1 METIQNTITSFD
13 FTELDNFVKKRKF
26 YLKDKENMISLYE
39 GEKGI
44 NNDYK
49 GRQLLELIQNAD
61 DAESSFVKIIIDTE
75 KCKLQIIN
83 EGVPFSF
90 GGFQSLMIPHLS
102 PKRKKKYIGNKGLGF
117 RSILNWSKKV
127 TISSAGCVVSF
138 SPEFAKNKYIELY
151 PIEEERNKILEE
163 YNYAEGTI
171 PFPIFALP
179 DINKA
184 DLQESQTIIEIE
196 YYKFIEEN
204 EGVEEVQVNVEE
216 AILKQIS
223 ELRSEV
229 LLFLNWIDT
238 IYISINGEITEYK
251 SDKRDEINNNITI
264 DDQTW
269 KIYTN
274 KIDGIDPILPAKYK
288 SLDVKDEESYSLK
301 IAIQE
306 GLKDNVNKLFSFFPT
321 KIGLNFPMVIH
332 GTFELDSSRNRI
344 IESDKNKFLI
354 EELLKLI
361 FKINDTFFGE
371 DANWDKLR
379 LLNYQGSKDTIL
391 EEFGFYKAIDNKI
404 KTNAV
409 LPCVD
414 GVYRPYANI
423 NFQTNEFPQ
432 LIEELEQKNQFP
444 TLLQKIPDD
453 LLPFL
458 KSNFPNYISEK
469 HYTDSILKSK
479 AVKIA
484 ELICKTVAI
493 ELYAKWIV
501 TLNYQFQKTGNYL
514 SILFND
520 KREIITDTSTMFTP
534 PSSKAMVN
542 VPNHI
547 DIDYLN
553 KELYNCL
560 IADFNIQDDDN
571 KSRKLKDK
579 LDSFVNIQS
588 FEPAPVLT
596 KIVTNTTKLINKSDL
611 KQTEKNDFVL
621 EMIRVLFDY
630 YNLSNRAKDSQ
641 IRTNNIPI
649 LNELGEIIFANDS
662 FLSNSYKTGK
672 IRTELLGVLYD
683 KNVLIA
689 QSSDLGLGNDEAVEE
704 FLVDFL
710 GVNKFLQMDKLVES
724 SKFDNQYQNFV
735 FKFKIKPDRFRAA
748 RISASYVKNLE
759 IIKSKLS
766 EKIITKEQLIAWISI
781 DSDLKEILHSNS
793 ETDLRYDLTN
803 QNANV
808 FSYRLS
814 DVPSYIRYQISS
826 LGIFED
832 YLLNDL
838 GIPYLNDFEFDFKS
852 KVIQDNH
859 LDSTEIKE
867 ILKQLGAKT
876 DFTNLSIEKVEKV
889 LKNLRNNDPQGKN
902 ARKIY
907 LAAIDH
913 YKENHTALKNIQGLE
928 LHSTKEKKK
937 QYLPF
942 EEVTYVNN
950 ISLPRKIL
958 NETAV
963 FNFPKRSGEKN
974 VTTFF
979 KVNTLEDINYQSGE
993 YTVNEYSIIELNAYL
1008 KTIRPYILVH
1018 RLQKLKTDTDIKEAI
1033 RIVKSINIKLCTQL
1047 FHKYNELTNEA
1058 EKYDFVVSSE
1068 DKYTYLIQYD
1078 QSSSIDTLKDDSILS
1093 DIISE
1098 IYSISFD
1105 NANIWSEIRDIFRNK
1120 LSDTHHK
1127 VIENFGEE
1135 SFLNAKSKLEITKGE
1150 LDFWRIIYELKGI
1163 PERLILLE
1171 DESDFRSNI
1180 YQEFKLNKNVISQ
1193 IDYDN
1198 LEFDNN
1204 SINLFLLFSKLEI
1217 ALIDFNE
1224 KSGKSLSFYNYHIT
1238 RLNSYISNIKE
1249 DFIITL
1255 WKSYSDKSIAE
1266 KSSFIG
1272 VISTFDT
1279 IVEEDIAER
1288 NKFEIS
1294 VDYIMEINALILA
1307 KYDFTIEDN
1316 IGERTLYIS
1325 QYEGNKNKIGVSEN
1339 HINLLLDQDRSLL
1352 YFNIEDAILAYIKE
1366 KIIALIPN
1374 TAPVVG
1380 NSKNVSEEP
1389 ENKEPIKPINE
1400 LNPSGRK
1407 KKSVVASKPS
1417 RRNYGS
1423 GSYTSKYEEEK
1434 RELGKKCEEEVL
1446 KALIQKFSEE
1456 NVVWL
1461 SGYSNHPNKWDG
1473 YGYDIKYRENKQS
1486 EWQFVEVK
1494 SFYLGS
1500 FYFTKIEL
1508 DAAKKNPDR
1517 YYLYLVNSSGIS
1529 FKLFRN
1535 LLNDNLDLDYE
1546 NNYFDI
1552 EIKDYIFTKL

>member
-1 METIQNTITSFD
+1 MEAIQTIVSSFD
-13 FTELDNFVKKRKF
+13 FTELDNFVKKRKL

-151 PIEEERNKILEE
+151 PIEEDRNKILEE

-184 DLQESQTIIEIE
+184 DLQKSETIIEIE
-196 YYKFIEEN
+196 YYKFIEDN

-251 SDKRDEINNNITI
+251 SDKQDEINNNITI
-264 DDQTW
+264 DKQTW
-269 KIYTN
+269 KIYSN

-288 SLDVKDEESYSLK
+288 SPDVKEEESYSLK

-306 GLKDNVNKLFSFFPT
+306 GLKDNVNKLFSYFPT

-354 EELLKLI
+354 QELLKLI
-361 FKINDTFFGE
+361 FEINDTFFGE
-371 DANWDKLR
+371 NANWDKLR
-379 LLNYQGSKDTIL
+379 LLNYQGNKDTVL

-404 KTNAV
+404 KTLAV

-414 GVYRPYANI
+414 GIYRSYSNI
-423 NFQTNEFPQ
+423 YFQTSEFPL
-432 LIEELEQKNQFP
+432 LIEELELSEHFP

-458 KSNFPNYISEK
+458 KANFPNYS
-469 HYTDSILKSK
+469 TDKRYSDSNLKSK
-479 AVKIA
+479 AENVA
-484 ELICKTVAI
+484 ALISKTVSV

-501 TLNYQFQKTGNYL
+501 TLSYQFKKTDNYL
-514 SILFND
+514 SILFN
-520 KREIITDTSTMFTP
+520 KYREIINGTSTMFTP
-534 PSSKAMVN
+534 SLKAMVN

-547 DIDYLN
+547 EIDYLN
-553 KELYNCL
+553 YELYNCL
-560 IADFNIQDDDN
+560 IAEFNIQDDEN

-588 FEPAPVLT
+588 FEPAPVLN
-596 KIVTNTTKLINKSDL
+596 KIVTNTTKLINNNNL
-611 KQTEKNDFVL
+611 TQIEKNHFVL
-621 EMIRVLFDY
+621 AMIKALYDY
-630 YNLSNRAKDSQ
+630 YNLSNRAKDTQ
-641 IRTNNIPI
+641 IRTNKIPI
-649 LNELGEIIFANDS
+649 LNELGEIIFASDS
-662 FLSNSYKTGK
+662 FLSNSYKTGML
-672 IRTELLGVLYD
+672 RTELLGELYD
-683 KNVLIA
+683 KHDLVA
-689 QSSDLGLGNDEAVEE
+689 QNTELGLENDEGVEE
-704 FLVDFL
+704 FLVEFL
-710 GVNKFLQMDKLVES
+710 GVNKFLQMDRLLDNT
-724 SKFDNQYQNFV
+724 KFDYQYQNFV
-735 FKFKIKPDRFRAA
+735 FKFKTKPDRFRAA

-759 IIKSKLS
+759 IIKSKLTD
-766 EKIITKEQLIAWISI
+766 KLITNEQLIAWISL
-781 DSDLKEILHSNS
+781 DSDLKEKLHSTS
-793 ETDLRYDLTN
+793 ETDFRYDLTN

-838 GIPYLNDFEFDFKS
+838 GIPYLNDFEFNFKS
-852 KVIQDNH
+852 KEIQDYH

-876 DFTNLSIEKVEKV
+876 DFTNLSIQKVEKL
-889 LKNLRNNDPQGKN
+889 LKNLPKNDPLGKN

-913 YKENHTALKNIQGLE
+913 YKENQTALKNIQGLE

-942 EEVTYVNN
+942 SEVTYVNN

-979 KVNTLEDINYQSGE
+979 NVNTLENINYQSGE
-993 YTVNEYSIIELNAYL
+993 YNVNDYSTIELSSYL
-1008 KTIRPYILVH
+1008 KIIRPYILVH

-1033 RIVKSINIKLCTQL
+1033 RIVKSINIKLCSKLIHT
-1047 FHKYNELTNEA
+1047 YNGQINEA
-1058 EKYDFVVSSE
+1058 ERYDFVVSSE

-1078 QSSSIDTLKDDSILS
+1078 QSSSIETLKDDSILS

-1135 SFLNAKSKLEITKGE
+1135 SFLNAKSKLEITRGE
-1150 LDFWRIIYELKGI
+1150 IAFWTVIYEIKGI
-1163 PERLILLE
+1163 PDKLILLE

-1180 YQEFKLNKNVISQ
+1180 CQEFQLNRKMLSQ

-1198 LEFDNN
+1198 LESDNN
-1204 SINLFLLFSKLEI
+1204 STNLNVLFSNLEI
-1217 ALIDFNE
+1217 TLIDLND
-1224 KSGKSLSFYNYHIT
+1224 KLGKNLSFYHYHSVQ
-1238 RLNSYISNIKE
+1238 LESYVSSIKE
-1249 DFIITL
+1249 NFIIAL
-1255 WKSYSDKSIAE
+1255 WKSFSVKSIVVQRTFIE
-1266 KSSFIG
+1266 TLSS
-1272 VISTFDT
+1272 FDT
-1279 IVEEDIAER
+1279 IIEEEISEANKYEANVEYIKEI
-1288 NKFEIS
+1288 NKLVKTKFELTLESI
-1294 VDYIMEINALILA
+1294 
-1307 KYDFTIEDN
+1307 K
-1316 IGERTLYIS
+1316 GESSLYKS
-1325 QYEGNKNKIGVSEN
+1325 QYEENKKKIGVSEN
-1339 HINLLLDQDRSLL
+1339 HINLLSNQDRSLL
-1352 YFNIEDAILAYIKE
+1352 YFNLEDDILEDIKE
-1366 KIIALIPN
+1366 IIIALIPI
-1374 TAPVVG
+1374 TAPVVIHS
-1380 NSKNVSEEP
+1380 NDESEEQP
-1389 ENKEPIKPINE
+1389 KSEEPIKPINE
-1400 LNPSGRK
+1400 LNPSGKK
-1407 KKSVVASKPS
+1407 KKSERPPKLPKKK
-1417 RRNYGS
+1417 YGS
-1423 GSYTSKYEEEK
+1423 GSYTPENENDKI
-1434 RELGKKCEEEVL
+1434 ELGKDCEEEVL
-1446 KALIQKFSEE
+1446 MALIDKYSEE

-1473 YGYDIKYRENKQS
+1473 YGYDIKYRESEQS
-1486 EWQFVEVK
+1486 EWKFVEVK
-1494 SFYLGS
+1494 AFYSGTFYL
-1500 FYFTKIEL
+1500 TKLEL
-1508 DAAKKNPDR
+1508 DVAKKNPDR
-1517 YYLYLVNSSGIS
+1517 YYIYLVGSSGIS
-1529 FKLFRN
+1529 FKLFRY
-1535 LLNDNLDLDYE
+1535 LLNENLELDFE